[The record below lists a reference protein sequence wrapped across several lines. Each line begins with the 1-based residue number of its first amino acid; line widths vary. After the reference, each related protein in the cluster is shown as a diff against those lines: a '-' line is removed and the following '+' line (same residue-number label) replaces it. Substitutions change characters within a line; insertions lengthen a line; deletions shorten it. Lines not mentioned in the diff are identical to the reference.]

1 MPTMMT
7 SSSSD
12 DRFRPAAPGE
22 AATPAPETA
31 VSTHAA
37 PAAPSTTE
45 AGPPPRPTD
54 EGAAAGGG
62 AGSGGFALPFGIGR
76 AEGQPIPGEAT
87 RMSLLGAGLDLF
99 GRKGFDATSTR
110 DIARAAGVNIA
121 GIAYH
126 FGGKVG
132 LHRACAELIGRTI
145 AALFPAAEATDARR
159 DDDLSPDE
167 ALERFLEVGSGFARF
182 LLARPEAEA
191 IARFMVREQM
201 DPTATFSI
209 VFEGLIRPRHARM
222 CRLWG
227 RAVGEDPKSEDVI
240 IAVSTVI
247 GQIVFFRVGRATAL
261 RVLGWETI
269 DGERVERIL
278 AVVRET
284 IRAMAATRR
293 ARRTSP

>member
-1 MPTMMT
+1 MLPPMT
-7 SSSSD
+7 D
-12 DRFRPAAPGE
+12 DAQALS
-22 AATPAPETA
+22 PAPD
-31 VSTHAA
+31 
-37 PAAPSTTE
+37 
-45 AGPPPRPTD
+45 PTRSA
-54 EGAAAGGG
+54 EGSAAGEKT
-62 AGSGGFALPFGIGR
+62 R
-76 AEGQPIPGEAT
+76 AN
-87 RMSLLGAGLDLF
+87 LLRVALDLF
-99 GRKGFDATSTR
+99 GRKGYDATSTR
-110 DIARAAGVNIA
+110 DISGAAGVNIA

-126 FGGKVG
+126 FGGKAG
-132 LHRACAELIGRTI
+132 LHRACGELVASFMGERLATLVAGDPAAD
-145 AALFPAAEATDARR
+145 AALT
-159 DDDLSPDE
+159 PDE
-167 ALERFLEVGSGFARF
+167 AAERFEAAICGFARF
-182 LLARPEAEA
+182 VLARSEVEA

-227 RAVGEDPKSEDVI
+227 RAVGEDPMSEDVI